1 MIPGFYNE
9 ITSVKRNYRSTMKKL
24 ISVFAILILF
34 SGINQAQVPAWKIAG
49 NRITTQWSADVNP
62 LNPLPE
68 YPRPQMVRTEW
79 KSLNGLWDYAITPSG
94 SSMPKEFQGK
104 ILVPFAVE
112 SALSGVNKP
121 VGPDNILWY
130 RTRFTLPSAF
140 RKKNVLLHFGA
151 VDWKCEIYI
160 NGVRVGD
167 HQGGYDPFYFDITSY
182 LKGSG
187 QQLLELQVSD
197 PADKGPQPRGKQVS
211 EPRGIWYTSVTGIWQ
226 TVWLEAVPKTYISS
240 TRQVPDIDR
249 QVLNV
254 DVTVENPEPGDI
266 IRISALDGD
275 MLVSEID
282 SSSGS
287 WISLPINDPKLWSPD
302 NPFLYDLKISVIR
315 KGKVTDEVKSYFAMR
330 KISLKPD
337 ANGFLRMML
346 NNTFVFQYG
355 PLDQGWWPDGLYTA
369 PTDEALLFDIVKT
382 KEMGFNAIRKHVKV
396 EPARWYFH
404 CDRTGMLV
412 WQDMPSGDLGGG
424 QWNTRPGMEG
434 GSDKTRTQI
443 SEMIYRTEWNAII
456 DHLYNF
462 PCIVVWVPFNEG
474 WGQFKTAEI
483 TAWTMHKDPSR
494 LVNSASGGNF
504 HEVGHIL
511 DLHNYPGPVMAKPE
525 IFGTKQALVLGEF
538 GGLGLPL
545 EGHTW
550 LDKNNWGYRTF
561 EDADT
566 LFKTYSG
573 YLDQIVPF
581 IKRGLS
587 AAIYTQTTD
596 VEIETNG
603 LMTYDRKVIKVPEQQ
618 LRAASQKMHDA
629 ANAVIFK

>member
-1 MIPGFYNE
+1 
-9 ITSVKRNYRSTMKKL
+9 MKKL
-24 ISVFAILILF
+24 TSFLAILILCT
-34 SGINQAQVPAWKIAG
+34 GINQAQVPAWKIAG
-49 NRITTQWSADVNP
+49 NRITTKWSANVNP

-68 YPRPQMVRTEW
+68 YPRPQLVRTEW
-79 KSLNGLWDYAITPSG
+79 KSLNGLWDYAITPAG

-130 RTRFTLPSAF
+130 RTRFTLSSSF

-160 NGVRVGD
+160 NGVKAGD

-240 TRQVPDIDR
+240 TRQVPDIDK

-266 IRISALDGD
+266 IRISARDGD

-282 SSSGS
+282 TSSGS
-287 WISLPINDPKLWSPD
+287 WISLPINNPKLWSPD

-346 NNTFVFQYG
+346 NNKFVFQYG

-434 GSDKTRTQI
+434 GSDKTRTQT

-483 TAWTMHKDPSR
+483 TAWTMHKDLSR

-525 IFGTKQALVLGEF
+525 IFGAKQALVLGEF

-545 EGHTW
+545 EDHTW

-561 EDADT
+561 ENADT

-573 YLDQIVPF
+573 YLNQIVPF

-603 LMTYDRKVIKVPEQQ
+603 LMTYDRKVIKVPEKQ
-618 LRAASQKMHDA
+618 LKAASQKMYDA
-629 ANAVIFK
+629 ANAVIFR